1 MHTAEC
7 TAGTEQ
13 GSEQPDTYHHRHC
26 NTYHWYHHRHCNT
39 YHWYHHRHC
48 NTYYWYHHTY
58 HYS

>member
-39 YHWYHHRHC
+39 Y
-48 NTYYWYHHTY
+48 YWYHHTY